1 MDSPREIWSRL
12 RLWLR
17 SDAMEREMD
26 EEMRFHIEKL
36 IERNAREGM
45 PPEEARRQ
53 ALVRFGG
60 VERFK
65 EESRRESRPRLLE
78 ELLQDLRYG
87 LRTLRRSPGFT
98 LVAVLTLGLG
108 IGANAAIFSVVDGV
122 LLRPVPLESAERL
135 AVVWETDRNTGTT
148 HEPAS
153 VPDFLDFRE
162 RARRFEQVAAFQ
174 GLELNLAPLEGEPR
188 RLAALAVSHELL
200 PMAGIRPLLGRT
212 FLPADDEAGAPGV
225 ALIGESLWQRH
236 FARDPG
242 ALGRAIRLDD
252 VPYTVIGVV
261 PDAADFGTLQILSA
275 ADYARAYADRGRA
288 ARVEVWV
295 PLQPG
300 PQSLPRSTHPIF
312 VLGRLAPGATLE
324 QAQQEM
330 SAVMA
335 DLEKA
340 YPENTARGA
349 FLEPFPEVVFGP
361 VRPALLVLLG
371 AVALVLL
378 GACANIASLLVARGA
393 VRQREVAVRTVLGA
407 GWRRLVRQFLV
418 ESALLTAAGVA
429 LGLVL
434 AAFTLDLLVALAPGG
449 IPRLSEVG
457 IDGRVLS
464 VMLAVSLLVALA
476 VGLIPAFQARK
487 TDLQATLKEEAG
499 HGSTADRRRSRL
511 RSGLVVAELALAV
524 VLSVGAGLLL
534 KSFWRLQSIDPG
546 FRTEGVVKAEL
557 QLPASR
563 YPRSFA
569 NWPDW
574 PEQQG
579 FNDRLVERVRAL
591 PGVEAVAMAGNHPLD
606 AGFTNSFSVVGR
618 EEEGRDWPEIAIRR
632 VSPGYFP
639 TLGVPLVRGRL
650 FEAGDGPRQP
660 AVLLVNEEAARRFF
674 PGRDPLGQKISFW
687 RKEWTIVGIVRNER
701 FLGLAETPP
710 SALYAPLAQA
720 PSLNGSGCL
729 LVRARSDLAA
739 LVPEIR
745 GAVRELDPQLAV
757 FGEEPLAVTLAESMG
772 QQRFTMLLLAA
783 FAGLALIL
791 AAVGVYGVLSFVVVQ
806 RAPEMGIRMALGAS
820 QRYVVR
826 QVVWQGARLA
836 LVGLAL
842 GLAGAF
848 ALTRFLRGLLFGV
861 EATDPLTFLAVPGLV
876 LLAALLASWV
886 PAQRAT
892 EADPMSILRAS

>member
-12 RLWLR
+12 RQWLR
-17 SDAMEREMD
+17 SDEMEREMD
-26 EEMRFHIEKL
+26 EEMRFHVEKL
-36 IERNAREGM
+36 TERNLRDGM
-45 PPEEARRQ
+45 PPEEARRA

-65 EESRRESRPRLLE
+65 EQARHEARPRLLE

-87 LRTLRRSPGFT
+87 LRALRRNPGFT
-98 LVAVLTLGLG
+98 FVAVLTLGLG

-122 LLRPVPLESAERL
+122 LLRPVPLHDADRL
-135 AVVWETDRNTGTT
+135 MVVWETDRNTGTT

-153 VPDFLDFRE
+153 VPDFLDLRE
-162 RARRFEQVAAFQ
+162 RTRRFEQIGAFQ
-174 GLELNLAPLEGEPR
+174 GLEVNLVPEGGGDPS

-200 PMAGIRPLLGRT
+200 PMSGIQPLVGRT
-212 FLPADDEAGAPGV
+212 FGPKDEET
-225 ALIGESLWQRH
+225 ALISESVWERQ
-236 FARDPG
+236 FARDPKVM
-242 ALGRAIRLDD
+242 GRTIRLDGLL
-252 VPYTVIGVV
+252 YTVIGVL
-261 PDAADFGTLQILSA
+261 PDTADFGTLQVLSA
-275 ADYARAYADRGRA
+275 ADYARAFADRGRG
-288 ARVEVWV
+288 ARVEVWL
-295 PLQPG
+295 PLRPD
-300 PQSLPRSTHPIF
+300 PQKMPRSAHPIF
-312 VLGRLAPGATLE
+312 MVGRLAPGATLE

-330 SAVMA
+330 SAILA
-335 DLEKA
+335 DLEKT

-349 FLEPFPEVVFGP
+349 FLEPFEEVVFGR

-378 GACANIASLLVARGA
+378 AACANIASLLIARGA

-418 ESALLTAAGVA
+418 ESALLTAAGA
-429 LGLVL
+429 GLGLAL
-434 AAFTLDLLVALAPGG
+434 ASLTLDLLITLAPGG
-449 IPRLSEVG
+449 VPRLAEVG
-457 IDGRVLS
+457 IDGRVLA
-464 VMLAVSLLVALA
+464 VMLSISFLVALA

-487 TDLQATLKEEAG
+487 TDLQATLKEETG
-499 HGSTADRRRSRL
+499 HGATADRRRSRL

-546 FRTEGVVKAEL
+546 FRTEGVVKAEI
-557 QLPASR
+557 QLPESR

-579 FNDRLVERVRAL
+579 FHDRLLERVSGL
-591 PGVEAVAMAGNHPLD
+591 PGVESVAMAGNHPLD
-606 AGFTNSFSVVGR
+606 AGFTNSFYVVGR
-618 EEEGRDWPEIAIRR
+618 EEEARDWPEIAVRR

-639 TLGVPLVRGRL
+639 TLGVQRVRGRL
-650 FEAGDGPRQP
+650 LREGDGTKALP
-660 AVLLVNEEAARRFF
+660 VLLVNEAAVRRFF

-687 RKEWTIVGIVRNER
+687 GTERTIVGIVSNER
-701 FLGLAETPP
+701 FLGLDETPP
-710 SALYAPLAQA
+710 PAVYAPLAQV
-720 PSLNGSGCL
+720 PSVNGAGCL
-729 LVRARSDLAA
+729 LVKTQGDLDT
-739 LVPEIR
+739 LIPEIR
-745 GAVRELDPQLAV
+745 GAIRELDPGLAV
-757 FGEEPLAVTLAESMG
+757 FGAEPLAETLAESMG

-783 FAGLALIL
+783 FAGLALVL
-791 AAVGVYGVLSFVVVQ
+791 AAVGVYGVLSFIVVQ

-836 LVGLAL
+836 LVGLAF
-842 GLAGAF
+842 GLMGSF
-848 ALTRFLRGLLFGV
+848 VLTRFLSGLLFGV
-861 EATDPLTFLAVPGLV
+861 EATDPITFLAVPGLV

>member
-12 RLWLR
+12 RQWLR
-17 SDAMEREMD
+17 SDEMERDMD
-26 EEMRFHIEKL
+26 EEMRFHVDKL
-36 IERNAREGM
+36 TERNLRDGM
-45 PPEEARRQ
+45 PSEEARRA

-65 EESRRESRPRLLE
+65 EQARHEARPRLLE

-87 LRTLRRSPGFT
+87 MRALRRNPAFAF
-98 LVAVLTLGLG
+98 VAILTLGLG

-122 LLRPVPLESAERL
+122 LLRPVPLQDADRL
-135 AVVWETDRNTGTT
+135 MVVWETDRNTGTT

-153 VPDFLDFRE
+153 IPDFLDLRE
-162 RARRFEQVAAFQ
+162 RTRRFEQIGAFQ
-174 GLELNLAPLEGEPR
+174 GLEVNLVPENGDPN

-200 PMAGIRPLLGRT
+200 PMSGIRPLLGRT
-212 FLPADDEAGAPGV
+212 FERADEATGAAAV
-225 ALIGESLWQRH
+225 ALIGESFWERH
-236 FARDPG
+236 FARDPKVV
-242 ALGRAIRLDD
+242 GRTIRLDD
-252 VPYTVIGVV
+252 LPHTVIGVL
-261 PDAADFGTLQILSA
+261 PDTSDFGTLQVLSA
-275 ADYARAYADRGRA
+275 ADYARAFADRGKG

-295 PLQPG
+295 PLRPD
-300 PQSLPRSTHPIF
+300 PQKMPRSAHPIF
-312 VLGRLAPGATLE
+312 LLGRLAPGSTQE
-324 QAQQEM
+324 HAQQEM
-330 SAVMA
+330 TAILA
-335 DLEKA
+335 DLEKT
-340 YPENTARGA
+340 YPENAARGA
-349 FLEPFPEVVFGP
+349 FLEPFEEVVFGR

-378 GACANIASLLVARGA
+378 AACANIASLLIARGA

-418 ESALLTAAGVA
+418 ESALLTAAGAA
-429 LGLVL
+429 LGLAL
-434 AAFTLDLLVALAPGG
+434 ASLTLDLLVTLAPGG
-449 IPRLSEVG
+449 IPRLAEVG
-457 IDGRVLS
+457 IDGRVLT
-464 VMLAVSLLVALA
+464 VMLSISFLVALA

-499 HGSTADRRRSRL
+499 HGATADRRRSRL

-546 FRTEGVVKAEL
+546 FRTEGVVKAEI
-557 QLPASR
+557 QLPESR

-574 PEQQG
+574 PEQQA
-579 FNDRLVERVRAL
+579 FHDRLLERVSGL
-591 PGVEAVAMAGNHPLD
+591 PGVESVAMAGNHPLD
-606 AGFTNSFSVVGR
+606 AGFTNSFFVVGR
-618 EEEGRDWPEIAIRR
+618 EEEARDWPEIAIRR

-650 FEAGDGPRQP
+650 LRDGDGTKDLP
-660 AVLLVNEEAARRFF
+660 VLLVNEEAARRFF

-687 RKEWTIVGIVRNER
+687 GTERTIVGLVSNER

-710 SALYAPLAQA
+710 PALYAPLAQV
-720 PSLNGSGCL
+720 PSITGAGCL
-729 LVRARSDLAA
+729 LVRAEVDLET
-739 LVPEIR
+739 LIPEIR
-745 GAVRELDPQLAV
+745 GAIRELDPGLAV
-757 FGEEPLAVTLAESMG
+757 FGEEPLAETLAESMG

-783 FAGLALIL
+783 FAGLALLL
-791 AAVGVYGVLSFVVVQ
+791 AAVGVYGVLSFIVVQ

-836 LVGLAL
+836 IVGLAF

-848 ALTRFLRGLLFGV
+848 VLTRFLRGLLFGV
-861 EATDPLTFLAVPGLV
+861 EATDPITFLAVPGLV

>member
-17 SDAMEREMD
+17 SSEMEREMD

-36 IERNAREGM
+36 IERNVRDGM
-45 PPEEARRQ
+45 SPAEARRT

-78 ELLQDLRYG
+78 ELLQDLRYAV
-87 LRTLRRSPGFT
+87 RALRRNPGFT
-98 LVAVLTLGLG
+98 LVAILTLGLG
-108 IGANAAIFSVVDGV
+108 IGANTAIFSVVDGV
-122 LLRPVPLESAERL
+122 LLRPIPLEDAERL
-135 AVVWETDRNTGTT
+135 MVVWETDRDTGTT
-148 HEPAS
+148 REPAS

-162 RARRFEQVAAFQ
+162 RSRRFETVGAFQ
-174 GLELNLAPLEGEPR
+174 GLELNLVPPGGEPR
-188 RLAALAVSHELL
+188 RLAALAVSRELL
-200 PMAGIRPLLGRT
+200 PMAGIRPLLGRA
-212 FLPADDEAGAPGV
+212 FLPADEAAGAPAV
-225 ALIGESLWQRH
+225 ALIGESVWRRL
-236 FARDPG
+236 FDRDLEV
-242 ALGRAIRLDD
+242 LGRTIRLDD
-252 VPYTVIGVV
+252 LPYTVIGVL

-275 ADYARAYADRGRA
+275 ADYSRAFADRGRG

-295 PLQPG
+295 PLRPDVEAF
-300 PQSLPRSTHPIF
+300 PRSAHGIF
-312 VLGRLAPGATLE
+312 VLGRLAPGATPE

-330 SAVMA
+330 AAVMA
-335 DLEKA
+335 DLERA
-340 YPENTARGA
+340 FPENAARGA
-349 FLEPFPEVVFGP
+349 YVEPFPEVVFGP
-361 VRPALLVLLG
+361 VRPALLVLMG

-378 GACANIASLLVARGA
+378 AACANIASLLVARGA

-407 GWRRLVRQFLV
+407 GWRRLLRQFLV

-434 AAFTLDLLVALAPGG
+434 AALTLDLLVALAPGG

-457 IDGRVLS
+457 LDGRVLS
-464 VMLAVSLLVALA
+464 VMLAVSVLVALA
-476 VGLIPAFQARK
+476 VGLIPAFQARR
-487 TDLQATLKEEAG
+487 TDLQATLKEESG
-499 HGSTADRRRSRL
+499 HGSTTDRRRSRL
-511 RSGLVVAELALAV
+511 RSLLVVAELALAV

-534 KSFWRLQSIDPG
+534 KSFWRLQQIDPG
-546 FRTEGVVKAEL
+546 FRAEGVVKAEF

-574 PEQQG
+574 PQQRG
-579 FNDRLVERVRAL
+579 FHDRLLERVRAL
-591 PGVEAVAMAGNHPLD
+591 PGVESAAVAGNHPLD

-618 EEEGRDWPEIAIRR
+618 EEESRGWPEISIRR
-632 VSPGYFP
+632 VSPEYFA
-639 TLGVPLVRGRL
+639 TLGVPLVGGRL
-650 FEAGDGPRQP
+650 FRDGDGASAPP
-660 AVLLVNEEAARRFF
+660 VLLANEEAVRRFF

-687 RKEWTIVGIVRNER
+687 GEERTIVGVVSNER
-701 FLGLAETPP
+701 FQGLAETPP
-710 SALYAPLAQA
+710 AAVYAPLAQV
-720 PSLNGSGCL
+720 PSVTGAGCL
-729 LVRARSDLAA
+729 LVRAEGDLAA
-739 LVPEIR
+739 LTPEVR
-745 GAVRELDPQLAV
+745 RVLRELDPQLAV
-757 FGEEPLAVTLAESMG
+757 FGEEPLATTLAESMG

-783 FAGLALIL
+783 FAGLALVL
-791 AAVGVYGVLSFVVVQ
+791 AVVGVYGVLSFVVVQ

-842 GLAGAF
+842 GVAGAF
-848 ALTRFLRGLLFGV
+848 VLTRFLSGLLFGV
-861 EATDPLTFLAVPGLV
+861 AATDPVTFLAVPGIV